1 MLFSSATFL
10 FRFFPICLIGYY
22 LLDKKFKNI
31 FLLLMSLIFYAWGE
45 PKFIVVMLI
54 SIFANYLFGLAVDKF
69 REKRKAAYAI
79 LMLMAVW
86 NIGIFFVYK
95 YLNFA
100 IRNINF
106 FFQTEI
112 PLTEF
117 VLPIG
122 ISFFTFQAMSY
133 VVDVYRQKG
142 EVQKNPLNVA
152 LYITFFPQLIAGP
165 IVRYETVA
173 NEMRERKEN
182 LKDFVSGISR
192 FVCGLAKKMIL
203 SNSVAVIADMIFDAA
218 DVSAISVLGAWL
230 GAVCYTLQIYF
241 DFSGYSD
248 MAIGLGRMF
257 GFHFNENF
265 NYPYCSATVSEF
277 WRRWHISLGTWFRDY
292 VYFPLG
298 GSRVKRKGRL
308 IFNLFVVWLLTGI
321 WHGASWN
328 FVVWGLF
335 YFVILTFEKLSGI
348 GEVLKNRKGLAVLY
362 RVFTLFAVM
371 IGWVLFR
378 SENLTSALIYMKAM
392 FGLNQN
398 SLSDF
403 QTNYHLLHYVLIIV
417 TAIILST
424 PIVQIVRRKLYAV
437 AGNSKAEILVD
448 AVEKAVTLMLAVVSL
463 SYSVCT
469 SYNPFIYFN
478 F

>member
-1 MLFSSATFL
+1 
-10 FRFFPICLIGYY
+10 
-22 LLDKKFKNI
+22 
-31 FLLLMSLIFYAWGE
+31 MSLIFYVWGE
-45 PKFIVVMLI
+45 PKFIFVMLI
-54 SIFANYLFGLAVDKF
+54 SIFVNYLFGLAVDKF
-69 REKRKAAYAI
+69 RENRKAAYTFLA
-79 LMLMAVW
+79 LMAVW

-100 IRNINF
+100 IQNINLLF
-106 FFQTEI
+106 KTDY

-133 VVDVYRQKG
+133 VIDVYRQKG
-142 EVQKNPLNVA
+142 KVQKNPFNVA

-173 NEMRERKEN
+173 QEIRERKEN
-182 LKDFVSGISR
+182 LDDFSSGVSR
-192 FVCGLAKKMIL
+192 FVWGLAKKMIL
-203 SNSVAVIADMIFDAA
+203 SNSVAVIADMTFDTINA
-218 DVSAISVLGAWL
+218 SEISVLGAWA
-230 GAVCYTLQIYF
+230 GAICYTLQIYF

-265 NYPYCSATVSEF
+265 NHPYCSATVSEF

-298 GSRVKRKGRL
+298 GSRVKTKGRL
-308 IFNLFVVWLLTGI
+308 IFNLFVVWLLTGV
-321 WHGASWN
+321 WHGANWN

-348 GEVLKNRKGLAVLY
+348 GEKLKSRKGLAVLY

-378 SENLTSALIYMKAM
+378 SESLTKALTYMKAM

-403 QTNYHLLHYVLIIV
+403 QTNYHLTHYALIIAV
-417 TAIILST
+417 SIILST
-424 PIVQIVRRKLYAV
+424 PIVQIIKQKLYSAV
-437 AGNSKAEILVD
+437 GNTKAEI
-448 AVEKAVTLMLAVVSL
+448 AVGAAEKIAVLLLAVVSI